1 MSRIFC
7 LALSIL
13 LSLPITACE
22 GQAAQLPDTDSAP
35 VFQNAESVS
44 AGGEA
49 EVPEPSQ
56 EPPQE
61 PAEAEPAPEPE
72 PEEPYVRVIDP
83 SKPMVALTFD
93 DGPDPACTPQILDLL
108 EENHAVATFFEVG
121 WNIYSCP
128 EALVRAYELDCELA
142 SHSCGHKDLSKLRK
156 SALLEDV
163 ATMDAIFAA
172 VGLEPPLLLRP
183 PYGATN
189 QTVKYGTDR
198 AVVTWTLDTY
208 DWQSRDAASVIAS
221 IQNAPNLD
229 GEIVLMH
236 SLYGSTV
243 EALETILP
251 WLTEQ
256 GYQTVT
262 VSELMAYY
270 YGELPQ
276 PGQFYGY
283 TYFSTH
289 GRTDAPLSL
298 EPAAEETVQQ

>member
-7 LALSIL
+7 LALSLL
-13 LSLPITACE
+13 LSLPITGCE
-22 GQAAQLPDTDSAP
+22 GQAAQLPGDAP
-35 VFQNAESVS
+35 AAESTETIS
-44 AGGEA
+44 TGGETEIPDPVQ
-49 EVPEPSQ
+49 EVP
-56 EPPQE
+56 
-61 PAEAEPAPEPE
+61 AEPEVLPE

-93 DGPDPACTPQILDLL
+93 DGPDPVYTDQILDLL

-128 EALVRAYELDCELA
+128 EALVRATEMGCELA
-142 SHSCGHKDLSKLRK
+142 SHSSGHKDLSKLRK
-156 SALLEDV
+156 SALLEDIQ
-163 ATMDAIFAA
+163 TMDAIFAA
-172 VGLEPPLLLRP
+172 VGLEAPLLLRP

-189 QTVKYGTDR
+189 QNVKYGTDR
-198 AVVTWTLDTY
+198 AVITWTVDTY
-208 DWQSRDAASVIAS
+208 DWQSRNAASVVSS
-221 IQNAPNLD
+221 IQNVPSLD

-236 SLYGSTV
+236 SIYDSSV

-262 VSELMAYY
+262 VTELMAYY

-289 GRTDAPLSL
+289 GRTDTPLSL
-298 EPAAEETVQQ
+298 ETEEVPAQ